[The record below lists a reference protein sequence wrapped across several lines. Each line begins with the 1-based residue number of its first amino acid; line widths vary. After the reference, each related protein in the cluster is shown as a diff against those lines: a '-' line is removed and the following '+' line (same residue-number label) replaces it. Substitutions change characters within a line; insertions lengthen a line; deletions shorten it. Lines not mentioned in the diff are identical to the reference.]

1 MVGLHRHCLHQ
12 GSSCFKQFYR
22 NDSIGVINQSLQA
35 SDEFVQLC
43 TFLSL
48 QLKSNWKRI
57 SPRFA
62 TMFGVISSPNWRY
75 IARNENIHADIST
88 LLCHHEIFKT
98 TEKTSTVPVFFIKI
112 SKQSQTKSYLCIKLT
127 RWMKTFGQSIL
138 ITFPQSVNI
147 DRY

>member
-98 TEKTSTVPVFFIKI
+98 TEKTSTVPVFPSKFQNKVNQIISLHKI
-112 SKQSQTKSYLCIKLT
+112 
-127 RWMKTFGQSIL
+127 
-138 ITFPQSVNI
+138 
-147 DRY
+147 D